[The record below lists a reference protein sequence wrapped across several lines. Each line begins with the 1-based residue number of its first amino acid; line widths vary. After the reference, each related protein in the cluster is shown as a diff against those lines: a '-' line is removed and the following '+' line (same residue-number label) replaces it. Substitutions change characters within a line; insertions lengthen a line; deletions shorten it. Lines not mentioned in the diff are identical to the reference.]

1 MSERRRVCGAGD
13 RPTAT
18 RPRRFDPL
26 DPWELP
32 DDPSRRRF
40 LALLSASAAL
50 AAGTGCSRIDRGR
63 IVPASRTAPEA
74 IPGIPSFYA
83 TSFQE
88 GLESFGVLV
97 KTREGRPILVEGNEL
112 DPVCGGK
119 APLRAMA
126 DVLRLYDPDR
136 LRGPLVDGR
145 SASWDQAL
153 ARLERGLSTARSS
166 GRPIVLLT
174 GATPSP
180 TRRALIED
188 LERALPSLEPVFWE
202 PAASDTEQEALR
214 TCFGSAARPRLD
226 RARVVLSVGADPL
239 ADAAPDA
246 VAGFAA
252 RRRPSSPDETMTRLW
267 ALEGPLTLTGAK
279 ADHRLVVKPSSAPR
293 LLFALARRLS
303 DLGRP
308 LPDGFPSEALGP
320 FPLDEVVAGL
330 GLSAALVHALVDDLL
345 RAPREAL
352 VLVGPALPFEAHV
365 AGHLLNA
372 LVDAEGHTLD
382 ASLPADAPSLASLA
396 EMRALFRRMVAGEIA
411 GLILWGANPAYA
423 FHDQALVRKAIEG
436 VPFRAAVGLYHDETA
451 ALCPLVLAED
461 HWLESWGDFQPSADL
476 LRLRQPALRRLYDT
490 RQGEEVLLALLGF
503 LGGPATSDYL
513 GYLRRRWQREV
524 HDGEGPVPFE
534 RFWEVAVHD
543 GIVRRS
549 QQIAV
554 QPRMLRPAATAEA
567 ARRAAGPEPG
577 EGFELVLTTGP
588 LFDGRYANNGWLQ
601 ELPDPTT
608 KLTWGNVVTV
618 APADADRLGIGD
630 GTVVRVEVGAE
641 SITAPAYVQPGQ
653 AAGLLT
659 LALGYGRSFGSVAT
673 GVGVNAYRLSTSRG
687 GPTILTGV
695 SFARTGAR
703 VDLPSAQPHQR
714 MEGRDMSEATRATST
729 LLAPPRSRPS
739 PSRPP
744 SSPRPRP
751 PLTSGAWPSTSRPA
765 SAARLRDRLPVG
777 EQRRG
782 RRPGAGG
789 AQARDALD
797 PHRPLL
803 RGPAAT
809 AAGAYIS
816 RCSASS
822 ATTRPARTS
831 VPSTLPPTARK
842 GSTRWRTTA
851 AWAPATAQQ
860 LPLQGAALQL
870 LRLHEHEEAARE
882 LVFNPEVTV
891 RPRGVM
897 EKCTFCVQRIQE
909 AREKAQ
915 DGGAAL
921 ARRRDHSGLRRRLSG
936 RGDRV
941 RRPERS
947 GKQSLEGCR
956 KSIAATCARGAW
968 RKPGGHLPG
977 GYFQPGPQRDTG
989 EGQGPGRLA
998 MTSEPLTLPEALRH
1012 PCLAVGRSPPGVST
1026 TRCFAALDRLPPLL
1040 VSRHCL
1046 HLAR

>member
-641 SITAPAYVQPGQ
+641 SITAPALRPTR
-653 AAGLLT
+653 AG
-659 LALGYGRSFGSVAT
+659 
-673 GVGVNAYRLSTSRG
+673 G
-687 GPTILTGV
+687 GPADL
-695 SFARTGAR
+695 GAR
-703 VDLPSAQPHQR
+703 LRPELRLRRDRRRCQRLPLVDLER
-714 MEGRDMSEATRATST
+714 RAHDPDRR
-729 LLAPPRSRPS
+729 LVGADRGAG
-739 PSRPP
+739 RPP
-744 SSPRPRP
+744 ERAAAPADGGAGHRPKLHARRVRCSRRRVRARARAGHPLPPARDRRSQVGHGDRP
-751 PLTSGAWPSTSRPA
+751 LGLRRLQ
-765 SAARLRDRLPVG
+765 RLRDRLPVG
-777 EQRRG
+777 EQRR
-782 RRPGAGG
+782 PSS
-789 AQARDALD
+789 ARS
-797 PHRPLL
+797 
-803 RGPAAT
+803 GWC
-809 AAGAYIS
+809 AGATCS
-816 RCSASS
+816 GSAST
-822 ATTRPARTS
+822 ATTRARATS
-831 VPSTLPPTARK
+831 
-842 GSTRWRTTA
+842 
-851 AWAPATAQQ
+851 
-860 LPLQGAALQL
+860 
-870 LRLHEHEEAARE
+870 
-882 LVFNPEVTV
+882 
-891 RPRGVM
+891 
-897 EKCTFCVQRIQE
+897 
-909 AREKAQ
+909 
-915 DGGAAL
+915 
-921 ARRRDHSGLRRRLSG
+921 SG
-936 RGDRV
+936 
-941 RRPERS
+941 
-947 GKQSLEGCR
+947 C
-956 KSIAATCARGAW
+956 
-968 RKPGGHLPG
+968 
-977 GYFQPGPQRDTG
+977 
-989 EGQGPGRLA
+989 
-998 MTSEPLTLPEALRH
+998 
-1012 PCLAVGRSPPGVST
+1012 
-1026 TRCFAALDRLPPLL
+1026 
-1040 VSRHCL
+1040 
-1046 HLAR
+1046 